1 MLVLFNGCEAA
12 FWWGLAIVVAWQF
25 RRADPRLRRTA
36 GFTSIGLVL
45 FGISDL
51 IEMST
56 GAWWRPWPLLVF
68 KGICLT
74 GLTWSGWILLRAA
87 RRARTGGI

>member
-1 MLVLFNGCEAA
+1 MLVLFNACEAA
-12 FWWGLAIVVAWQF
+12 FWWMLAIVVLLRYRQAES
-25 RRADPRLRRTA
+25 PLRRTA
-36 GFTSIGLVL
+36 RFAVVWLVL
-45 FGISDL
+45 FGISDV